1 MNEPIATGEVY
12 YLIEEKIINCLKL
25 HVIEIAELIDQLDG
39 IVVTHRDGT
48 TATYIA
54 GEMAAMPT
62 GQFAGLLQHLVDA
75 NINGRIP
82 SPHRETLDEL
92 AEQVIKGDVQEV
104 VHRVEPVDDR
114 IKTVDPSVCRT
125 HEENHEAHHL
135 IHLGLLDT
143 VDQITLFD
151 LFDRFD
157 HEIVRQINE
166 RIDHLVYLGLDHD
179 LTNPYRA
186 LAHIADRMDGILA
199 KAADVIQTNYP
210 IDVGEFGDTV
220 GEITVWTY
228 HPDMNK
234 PTVNSWELSSIDA
247 GVLTKGHDWVD
258 GVTHTFSRSQLLPL
272 LCSNTSAVPPEMRR
286 VAVGLDPRFRSSGTW
301 QPGPFIVKYRPFVD
315 EDGDGD
321 E

>member
-39 IVVTHRDGT
+39 VVVTHRDGT
-48 TATYIA
+48 TATYTS

-62 GQFAGLLQHLVDA
+62 GQFVGLLQHLVDA
-75 NINGRIP
+75 NIDGRIS
-82 SPHRETLDEL
+82 SPHREILDEL
-92 AEQVIKGDVQEV
+92 AENVTKGEV
-104 VHRVEPVDDR
+104 DEAIHRIEPVDDQ

-151 LFDRFD
+151 LFDQFD

-199 KAADVIQTNYP
+199 KAADVIQANYP
-210 IDVGEFGDTV
+210 VDVGEFGDTV
-220 GEITVWTY
+220 GEITMWAGY
-228 HPDMNK
+228 
-234 PTVNSWELSSIDA
+234 PTTPRVIASWELSSIDA
-247 GVLTKGHDWVD
+247 GILMKICNWGA
-258 GVTHTFSRSQLLPL
+258 GVAHVFDRAEVLPL
-272 LCSNTSAVPPEMRR
+272 MCSNTSAVPPEMRQIT
-286 VAVGLDPRFRSSGTW
+286 LDPDPRFRLPRSFLV
-301 QPGPFIVKYRPFVD
+301 QYRPFTDED